1 MISEEMYNVMMH
13 MIGYGQLDRNFTDA
27 ISAFSDHDLLLE
39 LAQNCNG
46 YWGSDSVNIELLKK
60 NIKMYNEDGDE

>member
-27 ISAFSDHDLLLE
+27 IDSCDHDLLLE
-39 LAQNCNG
+39 LAQICNE
-46 YWGSDSVNIELLKK
+46 YWGSSSINIELLKK
-60 NIKMYNEDGDE
+60 NIKMYNEDGEE

>member
-1 MISEEMYNVMMH
+1 MIGEEMYEVMMH

-27 ISAFSDHDLLLE
+27 IGSCDHDLLLQ
-39 LAQNCNG
+39 LAQICNG

>member
-1 MISEEMYNVMMH
+1 MIGEEMYNVMMH
-13 MIGYGQLDRNFTDA
+13 MIGYGQLDRNFIDA
-27 ISAFSDHDLLLE
+27 IGSCDHDLLLE

-46 YWGSDSVNIELLKK
+46 YWGSNSINIELLKK